1 MNNFITNSQKK
12 QLKTRLLELLSKSSE
27 LKFLIGFF
35 YFSGLKE
42 LYEGLKLNNE
52 LTLKILV
59 GLNVDKNIY
68 GLFEYGDNDK
78 KLSDDERIN
87 NFYESI
93 KKSINTENYDH
104 QDFYEQSKFFLQ
116 LIKEDRIIIRKSYE
130 PNHAKLYLFQLVEE
144 QIGRSKL
151 FITGSSNLTSAGL
164 TSQHEFNVE

>member
-78 KLSDDERIN
+78 KLSDDERIIFMNLLRNLLTQKIMTIKIFMN
-87 NFYESI
+87 NQNFFFSSL
-93 KKSINTENYDH
+93 KKIE
-104 QDFYEQSKFFLQ
+104 L
-116 LIKEDRIIIRKSYE
+116 L
-130 PNHAKLYLFQLVEE
+130 
-144 QIGRSKL
+144 
-151 FITGSSNLTSAGL
+151 
-164 TSQHEFNVE
+164 